1 MIERTFAEAFSGEW
15 VKNNI
20 NDSTNELTIL
30 RTIIPWR
37 KITSRLSKL
46 YSKKGRHGKSLR
58 ILIALIT
65 VSRLRLLSDEKVVQQ
80 AKENRYIQ
88 YFCNIPDKKLQTFI
102 NPSTI
107 CTFRKRIGAEGAAV
121 IEEEVFNLLRKT
133 GVIKND
139 AQLIDSTVLEDNII
153 YPTDVQLLYKAF
165 AKMKQ
170 FAKQNDLPAWWDE
183 KYIKKLWRMYCLAKS
198 KEKITY
204 LWDFYFVFTGALNTF
219 QAYLEVVPFLIK
231 KLESGRHLSELLN
244 ILDDQTIQKLR
255 GQKNIKNRIVSLDEV
270 DARPIKKGKSHPS
283 CEFGTTLQISFNRD
297 GFMIT
302 TENFIGTPGDKTFFL
317 NTLEFYRERMKGYA
331 KKAVTDLG
339 YRSLNNMKE
348 GKEKVETIFMG
359 RVEDVPEEI
368 QSFCKKARSATEGFI
383 AVAKTW
389 RGFGRSLYKGFE
401 GDKIW
406 TSLSQLAYNLH
417 KFIQLDKSEKIGEES
432 LLKLGLYG

>member
-1 MIERTFAEAFSGEW
+1 
-15 VKNNI
+15 
-20 NDSTNELTIL
+20 
-30 RTIIPWR
+30 
-37 KITSRLSKL
+37 
-46 YSKKGRHGKSLR
+46 
-58 ILIALIT
+58 
-65 VSRLRLLSDEKVVQQ
+65 
-80 AKENRYIQ
+80 
-88 YFCNIPDKKLQTFI
+88 
-102 NPSTI
+102 
-107 CTFRKRIGAEGAAV
+107 
-121 IEEEVFNLLRKT
+121 
-133 GVIKND
+133 
-139 AQLIDSTVLEDNII
+139 
-153 YPTDVQLLYKAF
+153 
-165 AKMKQ
+165 
-170 FAKQNDLPAWWDE
+170 
-183 KYIKKLWRMYCLAKS
+183 
-198 KEKITY
+198 
-204 LWDFYFVFTGALNTF
+204 
-219 QAYLEVVPFLIK
+219 
-231 KLESGRHLSELLN
+231 
-244 ILDDQTIQKLR
+244 IQKLR

-432 LLKLGLYG
+432 LLKLGMYG